1 LELPKVDEERGYLTS
16 KVAKCHN
23 NQQPPPK
30 PIPLGQVDY
39 IDQMPLQKGKKVSK
53 TINAYFD
60 ISQS

>member
-1 LELPKVDEERGYLTS
+1 LELPKVDEEHGYLTS
-16 KVAKCHN
+16 KVAKCH
-23 NQQPPPK
+23 QPPK